1 MIFNAALGHTDGWGE
16 DVGVWRVL
24 GYSIVKKTIVRGQS
38 FCFAFAF
45 VLWN

>member
-1 MIFNAALGHTDGWGE
+1 MIFNAALGHTGGWGE

-24 GYSIVKKTIVRGQS
+24 GYLIVKTIVKGQS

-45 VLWN
+45 ALWN